1 MTPYMILTA
10 FLFLAALAVATRAD
24 AKQPNL
30 KARTSE
36 AIVATWTCQ
45 DKIPE
50 PRTAAYSPWKHHSHA
65 FRVAQL
71 NLWTLRLKACRRIL
85 ARSLPNTNDWKTAV
99 NIVQRVYPG
108 TRDWL
113 LFISH
118 REGGYGGFVM
128 NHQGSGAGGWMQF
141 MSSTFYA
148 YNDRAYADVRRRGW
162 RIDPRTNYW
171 QHPLGQAV
179 TAAYMRYVHLD
190 GCHWCL

>member
-1 MTPYMILTA
+1 MKKHDPLPGRTA
-10 FLFLAALAVATRAD
+10 RV
-24 AKQPNL
+24 
-30 KARTSE
+30 
-36 AIVATWTCQ
+36 IVATWKCE
-45 DKIPE
+45 DKLPR
-50 PRTAAYSPWKHHSHA
+50 PRTHAYSPWKPHSHG

-71 NLWTLRLKACRRIL
+71 NQWKLRLKACHATL
-85 ARSLPNTNDWKTAV
+85 KRSLPNTEDWRTAV

-118 REGGYGGFVM
+118 REGGWGPFVM

-141 MSSTFYA
+141 MSSTYYA
-148 YNDRAYADVRRRGW
+148 YNDRAYADLRRRGW

-171 QHPLGQAV
+171 QHPMGQAV
-179 TAAYMRYVHLD
+179 TAAFMRYTGLD